1 MSPLF
6 TYFYIHFTFFY
17 KFKKHSLHIH
27 DIVFPNIAQISIN
40 HLTEKGEKMKTRN
53 KVFIGSGVVVL
64 ILVLTGFG
72 LVAAYGPWCDSGRGF
87 RPGFHGRGFHSGFHG
102 KDMSEFVL
110 WRLDKKVEELDLS
123 DDQNEKYEA
132 IKAKIKTR
140 LSEGM
145 DDRKR
150 MMEEF
155 HAEMDKD
162 TPDIAGLAESVK
174 EKVKDVS
181 VFVEENLDLFVE
193 FYNSLDEGQRQRVI
207 DSIRDR
213 MDHHRS

>member
-1 MSPLF
+1 
-6 TYFYIHFTFFY
+6 
-17 KFKKHSLHIH
+17 
-27 DIVFPNIAQISIN
+27 
-40 HLTEKGEKMKTRN
+40 MKTRN

-64 ILVLTGFG
+64 ILLLTGFG

-87 RPGFHGRGFHSGFHG
+87 RPGFHGRGFQSGFHG

-123 DDQNEKYEA
+123 DGQNENYEA

-145 DDRKR
+145 DERKR

-155 HAEMDKD
+155 HAEMDRD
-162 TPDIAGLAESVK
+162 NPDIAGLAESFK
-174 EKVKDVS
+174 EKIKDVS
-181 VFVEENLDLFVE
+181 GFVEENLDLFVA
-193 FYNSLDEGQRQRVI
+193 FYNSLDDGQKQQVI